1 MVSFEW
7 DPEKHFNLPY
17 FNGIHFFDLTMSL
30 EERIETSHFNC
41 KSMKESNP
49 LQCMERFQMEKLNC
63 SFPWH
68 NQSSIGLKPCMST
81 EDVANLGK
89 LVFKLRQVE
98 SIERQELSNMDCW
111 VPKCNRTSW
120 KRGIMTHQESNVTR
134 LKIYVYSS
142 SGVSIISFNEKSKT
156 RAVQ

>member
-1 MVSFEW
+1 MIGFEW
-7 DPEKHFNLPY
+7 DPEKHFNFPT

-30 EERIETSHFNC
+30 EERIHTRNFNC

-68 NQSSIGLKPCMST
+68 NQSSIGLKPCTTT

-89 LVFKLRQVE
+89 LVNRLRQVK
-98 SIERQELSNMDCW
+98 SIERQELSDMDCW
-111 VPKCNRTSW
+111 VPKCNKTTW
-120 KRGIMTHQESNVTR
+120 KKVAEYPIKSNDTG
-134 LKIYVYSS
+134 LTFYIYSS
-142 SGVSIISFNEKSKT
+142 SGVWHAHLKRTYLN
-156 RAVQ
+156 